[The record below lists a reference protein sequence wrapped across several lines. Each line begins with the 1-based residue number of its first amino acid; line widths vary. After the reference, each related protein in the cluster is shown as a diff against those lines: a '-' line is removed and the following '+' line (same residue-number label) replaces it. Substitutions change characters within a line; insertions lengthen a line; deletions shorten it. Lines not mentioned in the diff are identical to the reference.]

1 VSDLAIRVPSVA
13 ELFDGWS
20 IEPLAQRPLSDEVRE
35 RILDRWVRAR
45 KGRNR
50 ISGGPTLELWL
61 PEDEQSDAMA
71 EIIAGAVRN
80 DLRTLAI
87 DSRRHWIR
95 RSLRPRAARIG
106 LLVFFLALTIAAII
120 DFTWADESGDTLV
133 GQAFVVFGWVALWTP
148 ASAMIQAASYRL
160 GHRRFVEL
168 ADAEIRIVWAQ

>member
-35 RILDRWVRAR
+35 HILDRWVRVR
-45 KGRNR
+45 KGRSR
-50 ISGGPTLELWL
+50 VSGGPTLELRL
-61 PEDEQSDAMA
+61 PEEERSDGMA
-71 EIIAGAVRN
+71 ETIAAAVRN

-95 RSLRPRAARIG
+95 RSLRPRPARIG
-106 LLVFFLALTIAAII
+106 LLIFFLALTIAAVV

-133 GQAFVVFGWVALWTP
+133 GQTFVVFAWVALWTP

-168 ADAEIRIVWAQ
+168 ADAEIRIVWG

>member
-1 VSDLAIRVPSVA
+1 MSDVAIRVPSVA
-13 ELFDGWS
+13 EVFDGWS
-20 IEPLAQRPLSDEVRE
+20 IEPLAERPLSDELRE
-35 RILDRWVRAR
+35 RILEGWVRVR
-45 KGRNR
+45 KGRDGD
-50 ISGGPTLELWL
+50 SGGPTLELLL
-61 PEDEQSDAMA
+61 PEDERSDGMA
-71 EIIAGAVRN
+71 ETIVAAVRN

-106 LLVFFLALTIAAII
+106 LLIFFLGLTIAAIV

-168 ADAEIRIVWAQ
+168 ADAEIRIVWA